1 MAYGDPLNSFSDYS
15 QRTWKDLLARM
26 IYSEARGES
35 EEGKRGCA
43 YVAQNRLDKQSTE
56 FGLTM
61 KEILLKSG
69 QFEGMGTEHALKPDT
84 DSEAWKVSLDIAMNL
99 SSKANP
105 IGSCLW
111 FNTHAVYAKHIITD
125 DTGITYY
132 FFSDPNNTRAVI
144 ETHLIG
150 GHTFFLLSGY

>member
-43 YVAQNRLDKQSTE
+43 YVAQNRLDKQTE
-56 FGLTM
+56 LFGLTM
-61 KEILLKSG
+61 KEILLKPSQFSG
-69 QFEGMGTEHALKPDT
+69 METEHALKPDT

-105 IGSCLW
+105 IGNCLW
-111 FNTHAVYAKHIITD
+111 FNGNSYYTDHTIIED
-125 DTGITYY
+125 GITY
-132 FFSDPNNTRAVI
+132 
-144 ETHLIG
+144 
-150 GHTFFLLSGY
+150 FFLVHPKTKNQL